1 MKIIWI
7 TQTDFN
13 KNLDIATWQE
23 MALELK
29 KLGNEVRLLIPSLKD
44 KKPLSIENLDVS
56 FLPYPRKKF
65 LSSITFQFSLFFYL
79 LFKVIFNESN
89 YVILDHYC
97 VLTTFP
103 FNILSKLW
111 IIKTKFV
118 LDIRSIPV
126 DTFGIQDKIHILRF
140 KLSIYLCKYLFD
152 GFTVITQSYRSKI
165 SEDYGIDQDRIGIW
179 TSGVSTELFNSQHT
193 ENIRE
198 KLGLGNKF
206 VIMYHGGISL
216 ARGLSEAIEA
226 IELLKNEIPE
236 LCLFLLGRGNAVEK
250 LKEFIITKKLE
261 CNVIIHEPV
270 EYNRVPN
277 FIDICDVGI
286 LPLPDILWW
295 KMSSPL
301 KLMEYLA
308 MGKPVILTDIEAHQ
322 QIINSEK
329 CGIFIDSCKPEDI
342 RDGILKA
349 YKMRKNLKELGCLG
363 RNLIGKKFTWE
374 KQAKKLHEY
383 LEKI

>member
-1 MKIIWI
+1 MRILWI

-13 KNLDIATWQE
+13 ENLDIATWQE

-29 KLGNEVRLLIPSLKD
+29 KLGNKVKLLIPSLKD
-44 KKPLSIENLDVS
+44 KKSLPLDNLDVS
-56 FLPYPRKKF
+56 FLPYPRKKY
-65 LSSITFQFSLFFYL
+65 LSSFTFQFSLFFYV
-79 LFKVIFNESN
+79 LFKVIFKDYN

-103 FNILSKLW
+103 FNILSKLR

-126 DTFGIQDKIHILRF
+126 DMFGIQDKIHILRF

-152 GFTVITQSYRSKI
+152 GFTVITQPYRTKI
-165 SEDYGIDQDRIGIW
+165 SEEYGIAEEKIGIW
-179 TSGVSTELFNSQHT
+179 TSGVSLDHFTLPRTES
-193 ENIRE
+193 IR
-198 KLGLGNKF
+198 KFLGLENKF
-206 VIMYHGGISL
+206 VIMYHGGLSL
-216 ARGLSEAIEA
+216 SRGISEAIEA
-226 IELLKNEIPE
+226 IELLKNEIPD

-250 LKEFIITKKLE
+250 LKELVITKKLE
-261 CNVIIHEPV
+261 SNVIIHEPV
-270 EYNRVPN
+270 EYNRVPI
-277 FIDICDVGI
+277 FIDMCDVGI
-286 LPLPDILWW
+286 LPLPDLLWW

-322 QIINSEK
+322 QIIKNEK

-349 YKMRKNLKELGCLG
+349 YAMRKDLKELGYSG
-363 RNLIGKKFTWE
+363 RNLILKDFTWG
-374 KQAKKLHEY
+374 KQAQRLDEY
-383 LEKI
+383 LKKI